1 MNYAIIQNGI
11 IVNRVNSVEGVDRLR
26 KLFPDAERIEP
37 VPDEFPALADV
48 DERVVD
54 WTTHTVKPLSQQV
67 SEGIVIVPEG
77 SKLDGEEIRPMT
89 QVERIEAGLD
99 ELPAGLKIADGQ
111 LVHMPRDERYDA
123 GQITVEQYN
132 DEVRQ
137 ERHRRY
143 VTESDPLRD
152 GWVADR
158 EAGRDA
164 ALIETAR
171 QAWLDKV
178 QEIKAALPLKAV

>member
-1 MNYAIIQNGI
+1 MNYCIIHNGI
-11 IVNRVNSVEGVDRLR
+11 ITDRINSADGVERLSR
-26 KLFPDAERIEP
+26 IFPDAEIKP
-37 VPDEFPALADV
+37 VPDSFPALADI
-48 DERVVD
+48 DARAVD
-54 WTTHTVKPLSQQV
+54 WVTHTVKPVSVQV
-67 SEGIVIVPEG
+67 SEGIIIVPEG
-77 SKLDGEEIRPMT
+77 SKLDGETIRPMT

-111 LVHMPRDERYDA
+111 LVRMTRDERFAA
-123 GQITVEQYN
+123 GQLTVAQYN

-137 ERHRRY
+137 ERHWRY
-143 VTESDPLRD
+143 IAESDPLRD

-164 ALIETAR
+164 ALVESAR

-178 QEIKAALPLKAV
+178 QEIKAALPFKEA